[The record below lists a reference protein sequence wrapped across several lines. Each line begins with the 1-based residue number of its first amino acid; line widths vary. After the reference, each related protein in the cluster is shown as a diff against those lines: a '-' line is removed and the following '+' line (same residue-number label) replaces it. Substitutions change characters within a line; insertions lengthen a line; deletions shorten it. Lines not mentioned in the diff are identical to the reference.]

1 MKRMIKAEDT
11 ADDVLSKDRTFRI
24 YFVDGNQKL
33 IGGPGA
39 SILDAI
45 NYVLDSDS
53 RYFPEDIY
61 KVEEC

>member
-1 MKRMIKAEDT
+1 MKRMIKAEDAAGDT
-11 ADDVLSKDRTFRI
+11 LNKDRTFRI

-45 NYVLDSDS
+45 NYALDSDS